1 MKVNTISLYRAHRKF
16 WIAFA
21 VTAIF
26 NFLAIKG
33 KKLWIWRKEKLAAAA
48 AQVQIQQEE
57 APQNG
62 LGMIF
67 NNVIH
72 NKDVISPKLFAFIV
86 VTISCL
92 GLSIVLSG
100 QYVDRSNPQHIAIR
114 FYIHYTINTLFLV
127 LGIPLMLFLINE
139 KAKSHVISFFW
150 NEWAPDFIQKFN
162 LNRVHGISN

>member
-72 NKDVISPKLFAFIV
+72 NKDVISSKLFTFIV
-86 VTISCL
+86 VAILCL
-92 GLSIVLSG
+92 GLSILLSG
-100 QYVDRSNPQHIAIR
+100 LYVDQSNPQHQAIR

-127 LGIPLMLFLINE
+127 IGIPLMLFLINE

>member
-1 MKVNTISLYRAHRKF
+1 MKVHTISLCRAHRIF

-33 KKLWIWRKEKLAAAA
+33 KKLWIWRKEKLVAS
-48 AQVQIQQEE
+48 QVQIQQEQ
-57 APQNG
+57 AQQNG
-62 LGMIF
+62 IGMIF
-67 NNVIH
+67 NNLMY

-100 QYVDRSNPQHIAIR
+100 LYVDQSNPQHQAIR
-114 FYIHYTINTLFLV
+114 FYIHYTIITLFLV
-127 LGIPLMLFLINE
+127 IVIPIMLFLMND

-150 NEWAPDFIQKFN
+150 NELAPDFLQKFN
-162 LNRVHGISN
+162 PNRVHEIRN

>member
-1 MKVNTISLYRAHRKF
+1 MKVNTIFICRAHRKV

-21 VTAIF
+21 ITTIF

-33 KKLWIWRKEKLAAAA
+33 KKLWIWRKEKLAAS
-48 AQVQIQQEE
+48 QVQVQQEE
-57 APQNG
+57 AQQNG

-86 VTISCL
+86 VAIICL

-100 QYVDRSNPQHIAIR
+100 QYVDQLNPQHIAIR

-127 LGIPLMLFLINE
+127 IVIPIMLFLMND
-139 KAKSHVISFFW
+139 KAKSHVISLFW
-150 NEWAPDFIQKFN
+150 NEWAPDFLQNFN
-162 LNRVHGISN
+162 PNRVHEIRN

>member
-72 NKDVISPKLFAFIV
+72 NKDVISSKLFTFIV
-86 VTISCL
+86 AILCL
-92 GLSIVLSG
+92 GLSILLSG
-100 QYVDRSNPQHIAIR
+100 LYVDQSNPQHQAIR

-127 LGIPLMLFLINE
+127 IGIPLMLFLINE

>member
-72 NKDVISPKLFAFIV
+72 NKDVISSKLFTFIV
-86 VTISCL
+86 VAILCL
-92 GLSIVLSG
+92 GLSILLSDDPISM
-100 QYVDRSNPQHIAIR
+100 QPSRKKSQSKIYLKEFQQSLL
-114 FYIHYTINTLFLV
+114 LF
-127 LGIPLMLFLINE
+127 
-139 KAKSHVISFFW
+139 
-150 NEWAPDFIQKFN
+150 
-162 LNRVHGISN
+162 

>member
-1 MKVNTISLYRAHRKF
+1 MKVNTISLYRAHRIF

-33 KKLWIWRKEKLAAAA
+33 KKLWIWRREKLAAAA

-67 NNVIH
+67 NNAQW
-72 NKDVISPKLFAFIV
+72 KLRIF
-86 VTISCL
+86 S
-92 GLSIVLSG
+92 
-100 QYVDRSNPQHIAIR
+100 
-114 FYIHYTINTLFLV
+114 
-127 LGIPLMLFLINE
+127 E
-139 KAKSHVISFFW
+139 
-150 NEWAPDFIQKFN
+150 N
-162 LNRVHGISN
+162 L

>member
-62 LGMIF
+62 FGMIF

-72 NKDVISPKLFAFIV
+72 NKDVISSKLFTFIV
-86 VTISCL
+86 VAILCL
-92 GLSIVLSG
+92 GLSILLSG
-100 QYVDRSNPQHIAIR
+100 LYVDQSNPQHQAIR

-127 LGIPLMLFLINE
+127 IGIPLMLFLINE

>member
-1 MKVNTISLYRAHRKF
+1 MKVHTISICRAHRTF

-33 KKLWIWRKEKLAAAA
+33 KKLWIWRKEKLAAS
-48 AQVQIQQEE
+48 QVQVQQEE
-57 APQNG
+57 AQQNG

-100 QYVDRSNPQHIAIR
+100 LYVDQSNPQHQAIR
-114 FYIHYTINTLFLV
+114 IYIHYTINTLFLV
-127 LGIPLMLFLINE
+127 IGIPLVLFLINE

-162 LNRVHGISN
+162 SNRVHGISN